1 MKLFGSLILASVL
14 CLGMFTIGCQTSHTE
29 SDTPNLLG
37 GNTHKETTVTKNPVT
52 GDTSVSH
59 TEQKTP

>member
-1 MKLFGSLILASVL
+1 MKLLCSLAMASML
-14 CLGMFTIGCQTSHTE
+14 CLSLFTTGCQTSHTE
-29 SDTPNLLG
+29 TDSPRLLG
-37 GNTHKETTVTKNPVT
+37 GNTHEEMTVTKNPIT